1 MMMMLL
7 SVLLWI
13 LGRIRILD
21 NGKNMIRVLSVLIV
35 LPLFAF
41 SGLAQNIVNAGS
53 AGGCIP
59 VRQLS
64 EENLAFQSGERLRF
78 TMHYEW
84 GTLDSDVGWANVGLD
99 TVRFN
104 GEKAFHCSAYGR
116 TTKLYDIFFKVRE
129 DFQSWFAVDG
139 LRPLKFTRNTH
150 EGKYEARNEYSY
162 MWNAADSI
170 HIAADVFTTTSGH
183 RHVTM
188 PLDKCTFDLPALF
201 FFARNMDFSKV
212 EPNVKYPMTFAI
224 DDDIYNVYFILR
236 GREVKKVKGF
246 GTVRTIKFSAKLL
259 TGNVFT
265 GDEDL
270 SVWIS
275 DDENRIPVLFEAPI
289 LVGVASGRIDSYS
302 GLKHP
307 FSSLVKK

>member
-1 MMMMLL
+1 MNKLL
-7 SVLLWI
+7 TVFIALQ
-13 LGRIRILD
+13 
-21 NGKNMIRVLSVLIV
+21 V
-35 LPLFAF
+35 FAF
-41 SGLAQNIVNAGS
+41 SAVGQSIVNAGS
-53 AGGCIP
+53 TGGCIP
-59 VRQLS
+59 VRSLS
-64 EENLAFQSGERLRF
+64 EDSLAFAAGERLKF

-84 GTLDSDVGWANVGLD
+84 GTLDSDVGWATVGID

-104 GEKAFHCSAYGR
+104 GQKAFHCSAYGR
-116 TTKLYDIFFKVRE
+116 TTKLYDFFFKVRE

-139 LRPLKFTRNTH
+139 LVPLKFTRNTS

-289 LVGVASGRIDSYS
+289 LVGVASGRLDSYS

-307 FSSLVKK
+307 FSSLVRN

>member
-1 MMMMLL
+1 
-7 SVLLWI
+7 
-13 LGRIRILD
+13 
-21 NGKNMIRVLSVLIV
+21 
-35 LPLFAF
+35 
-41 SGLAQNIVNAGS
+41 
-53 AGGCIP
+53 
-59 VRQLS
+59 
-64 EENLAFQSGERLRF
+64 
-78 TMHYEW
+78 
-84 GTLDSDVGWANVGLD
+84 
-99 TVRFN
+99 
-104 GEKAFHCSAYGR
+104 
-116 TTKLYDIFFKVRE
+116 
-129 DFQSWFAVDG
+129 
-139 LRPLKFTRNTH
+139 
-150 EGKYEARNEYSY
+150 